1 LFTERDVDPDWRRQ
15 LDRFPSERFEKHHSN
30 FFRSR
35 QAAKKK
41 ERSVFAISIMN
52 GLVMG
57 VIYALAALGVS
68 LVVGIMN
75 VVNFAHGELY
85 ILAGYFSY
93 LFASALGVNFVL
105 AMIIAVGLVFVLGL
119 LIEYLLI
126 RPTYGNDMYSLIL
139 TFILS
144 IVLQNAYLLIF
155 GPYPNKPPLWV
166 KGATDVFGLFLYGNQ
181 RLAAL
186 AAGAAVIAVIFL
198 IIQKTWFGRI
208 IRAASQDREMAEL
221 NGVDTTRLNMLSF
234 GLGCALAAAAGVIL
248 APVFPV
254 TPGAGVPVA
263 LTAFVVVVLGGMGSL
278 WGCVVGGL
286 TLGLVENLGAAF
298 ISSGYKNVFGFAI
311 LILVLLVRPAGLF
324 GRAKI

>member
-1 LFTERDVDPDWRRQ
+1 LERNSSRVRR
-15 LDRFPSERFEKHHSN
+15 LDATTGHIESPRDRKGN
-30 FFRSR
+30 
-35 QAAKKK
+35 
-41 ERSVFAISIMN
+41 VMFALAVMN
-52 GLVMG
+52 GLVIG

-93 LFASALGVNFVL
+93 LFAGALGVNFVA
-105 AMIIAVGLVFVLGL
+105 AMIVAVLLVFLFGL
-119 LIEYLLI
+119 FVEWVLI

-155 GPYPNKPPLWV
+155 GPYPNKPPGWV
-166 KGATDVFGLFLYGNQ
+166 GGATNVFGLFYYGNQ

-186 AAGAAVIAVIFL
+186 AAASVVIALLFVVIK
-198 IIQKTWFGRI
+198 KTWFGRI
-208 IRAASQDREMAEL
+208 IRATSQDREMAEL
-221 NGVDTTRLNMLSF
+221 NGVNTTRLNMLSF

-254 TPGAGVPVA
+254 TPTAGLPVA

-278 WGCVVGGL
+278 WGCVLGGL
-286 TLGLVENLGAAF
+286 ILGLVENLGAAF
-298 ISSGYKNVFGFAI
+298 ISTGYKHLFNFII
-311 LILVLLVRPAGLF
+311 LILVLLIRPAGLF
-324 GRAKI
+324 GRREA

>member
-1 LFTERDVDPDWRRQ
+1 
-15 LDRFPSERFEKHHSN
+15 
-30 FFRSR
+30 
-35 QAAKKK
+35 
-41 ERSVFAISIMN
+41 SVLAIAIMN

-75 VVNFAHGELY
+75 VINFAHGELY

-93 LFASALGVNFVL
+93 LFATALGLHFVPAMML
-105 AMIIAVGLVFVLGL
+105 AVALVFCLGI
-119 LIEYLLI
+119 LIELALI

-166 KGATDVFGLFLYGNQ
+166 KGATDLFGLFSYGNQ

-186 AAGAAVIAVIFL
+186 IAGGAVIAAVFVMIK
-198 IIQKTWFGRI
+198 KTWFGRI

-248 APVFPV
+248 SPVFPV
-254 TPGAGVPVA
+254 TPNAGVAIA

-286 TLGLVENLGAAF
+286 MLGLVENLGAAF
-298 ISSGYKNVFGFAI
+298 ISSGYKNVFGFII
-311 LILVLLVRPAGLF
+311 LILVLLIRPAGLF
-324 GRAKI
+324 GRARN

>member
-1 LFTERDVDPDWRRQ
+1 MLPIAV
-15 LDRFPSERFEKHHSN
+15 
-30 FFRSR
+30 
-35 QAAKKK
+35 
-41 ERSVFAISIMN
+41 MN

-75 VVNFAHGELY
+75 VINFAHGELY

-93 LFASALGVNFVL
+93 IFAFTLGIHWIPALL
-105 AMIIAVGLVFVLGL
+105 AAVVLVFLLGL
-119 LIEYLLI
+119 LVEYTLI
-126 RPTYGNDMYSLIL
+126 RPTYGNEMYSLIL

-155 GPYPNKPPLWV
+155 GPYPNKPPHWI
-166 KGATDVFGLFLYGNQ
+166 KGATKIFGLFFYGNQ

-186 AAGAAVIAVIFL
+186 VAGVVVIATVFAVVK
-198 IIQKTWFGRI
+198 KTWFGRM
-208 IRAASQDREMAEL
+208 IRATSQDRGMAEL
-221 NGVDTTRLNMLSF
+221 NGINTTRLNMLSF

-254 TPGAGVPVA
+254 TPSAGVPVA
-263 LTAFVVVVLGGMGSL
+263 LTAFVVVVLGGMGSM

-286 TLGLVENLGAAF
+286 ILGLVENLGAAF
-298 ISSGYKNVFGFAI
+298 ISTGYKHVFGFII

-324 GRAKI
+324 GRREI

>member
-1 LFTERDVDPDWRRQ
+1 
-15 LDRFPSERFEKHHSN
+15 
-30 FFRSR
+30 
-35 QAAKKK
+35 
-41 ERSVFAISIMN
+41 MN

-93 LFASALGVNFVL
+93 LFADALGMNVALAMVL
-105 AMIIAVGLVFVLGL
+105 AVFLVFVLGIF
-119 LIEYLLI
+119 IECLLI

-155 GPYPNKPPLWV
+155 GPYPNKPPNWFS
-166 KGATDVFGLFLYGNQ
+166 GATKFFGAFYYGNQ

-186 AAGAAVIAVIFL
+186 AAGCAIITLVFL
-198 IIQKTWFGRI
+198 IIKKTWFGRI
-208 IRAASQDREMAEL
+208 IRAASQDRQMAEL
-221 NGVDTTRLNMLSF
+221 NGVNTTRLNMLSF

-254 TPGAGVPVA
+254 TPTAGLPVA

-286 TLGLVENLGAAF
+286 VLGLVENFGAAY
-298 ISSGYKNVFGFAI
+298 ISTGYKQVFSFII
-311 LILVLLVRPAGLF
+311 LIIVLLTRPAGLF
-324 GRAKI
+324 GRREA

>member
-1 LFTERDVDPDWRRQ
+1 M
-15 LDRFPSERFEKHHSN
+15 
-30 FFRSR
+30 
-35 QAAKKK
+35 
-41 ERSVFAISIMN
+41 FAMAVMN
-52 GLVMG
+52 GLVLG

-93 LFASALGVNFVL
+93 LFASALGLNFVL
-105 AMIIAVGLVFVLGL
+105 AMLLAVGLVFLLGL
-119 LIEYLLI
+119 AVEFTLI
-126 RPTYGNDMYSLIL
+126 RPTYGNEMYSLIL

-144 IVLQNAYLLIF
+144 IVLQNAFLLIF

-166 KGATDVFGLFLYGNQ
+166 QGASDVFGLFFYGNQ

-186 AAGAAVIAVIFL
+186 AAGAALIAVVFFVVK
-198 IIQKTWFGRI
+198 KTWFGRI

-248 APVFPV
+248 TPVFPV
-254 TPGAGVPVA
+254 TPTAGVAVS
-263 LTAFVVVVLGGMGSL
+263 LTAFVVVVLGGMGSM

-286 TLGLVENLGAAF
+286 ALGLFENMGAAF
-298 ISSGYKNVFGFAI
+298 ISTGYKNVFGFII
-311 LILVLLVRPAGLF
+311 LILVLLIRPAGLF
-324 GRAKI
+324 GRVRS

>member
-1 LFTERDVDPDWRRQ
+1 M
-15 LDRFPSERFEKHHSN
+15 
-30 FFRSR
+30 
-35 QAAKKK
+35 
-41 ERSVFAISIMN
+41 ISLAVMN
-52 GLVMG
+52 GVVIG

-75 VVNFAHGELY
+75 VINFAHGELY
-85 ILAGYFSY
+85 ILAGYFSFV
-93 LFASALGVNFVL
+93 FADALGWNAYL
-105 AMIIAVGLVFVLGL
+105 AMAAGVGLVFLLGIL
-119 LIEYLLI
+119 VEVLLI
-126 RPTYGNDMYSLIL
+126 RPTYGNEMYSLIL

-155 GPYPNKPPLWV
+155 GPYPNKPPHWV
-166 KGATDVFGLFLYGNQ
+166 KGATNVFGLFYYGNQ

-186 AAGAAVIAVIFL
+186 VAGAAVIVLVFL
-198 IIQKTWFGRI
+198 MIKKTWFGRI

-221 NGVDTTRLNMLSF
+221 NGVNTTVLNMMSF

-254 TPGAGVPVA
+254 TPSAGVPVA

-286 TLGLVENLGAAF
+286 VLGLVENLGAAY
-298 ISSGYKNVFGFAI
+298 ISTGYKHLFGFII
-311 LILVLLVRPAGLF
+311 LILVLLIRPAGLL
-324 GRAKI
+324 GRREA

>member
-1 LFTERDVDPDWRRQ
+1 MAV
-15 LDRFPSERFEKHHSN
+15 
-30 FFRSR
+30 
-35 QAAKKK
+35 
-41 ERSVFAISIMN
+41 MN
-52 GLVMG
+52 GLVLG

-93 LFASALGVNFVL
+93 LFASALGLNFVL
-105 AMIIAVGLVFVLGL
+105 AMLLAVGLVFLLGL
-119 LIEYLLI
+119 VVEFTLI
-126 RPTYGNDMYSLIL
+126 RPTYGNEMYSLIL

-144 IVLQNAYLLIF
+144 IVLQNAFLLIF

-166 KGATDVFGLFLYGNQ
+166 QGASDVFGLFFYGNQ

-186 AAGAAVIAVIFL
+186 AAGAALIAVVFFVVK
-198 IIQKTWFGRI
+198 KTWFGRI

-248 APVFPV
+248 TPVFPV
-254 TPGAGVPVA
+254 TPTAGVAVS
-263 LTAFVVVVLGGMGSL
+263 LTAFVVVVLGGMGSM

-286 TLGLVENLGAAF
+286 ALGLFENMGAAF
-298 ISSGYKNVFGFAI
+298 ISTGYKNVFGFII
-311 LILVLLVRPAGLF
+311 LILVLLIRPAGLF
-324 GRAKI
+324 GRVRS

>member
-1 LFTERDVDPDWRRQ
+1 ML
-15 LDRFPSERFEKHHSN
+15 SM
-30 FFRSR
+30 
-35 QAAKKK
+35 A
-41 ERSVFAISIMN
+41 IMN
-52 GLVMG
+52 GLVIG

-75 VVNFAHGELY
+75 VINFAHGELY

-93 LFASALGVNFVL
+93 LFADALGFNPVFSL
-105 AMIIAVGLVFVLGL
+105 TLAVGVVFVFGI
-119 LIEYLLI
+119 LIEYTII

-155 GPYPNKPPLWV
+155 GPYPSKPPGWV
-166 KGATDVFGLFLYGNQ
+166 KGATNLFGDFYYGNQ

-186 AAGAAVIAVIFL
+186 AAGAAVIIAVFL
-198 IIQKTWFGRI
+198 LIKKTWFGRI
-208 IRAASQDREMAEL
+208 IRATSQDREMAEL
-221 NGVDTTRLNMLSF
+221 NGVNTTRLNSFSF

-254 TPGAGVPVA
+254 TPSAGVPVA

-286 TLGLVENLGAAF
+286 ILGLVENLGAAF
-298 ISSGYKNVFGFAI
+298 ISTGYKHLFGFII
-311 LILVLLVRPAGLF
+311 LILVLAIKPSGLF
-324 GRAKI
+324 GRREA

>member
-1 LFTERDVDPDWRRQ
+1 M
-15 LDRFPSERFEKHHSN
+15 
-30 FFRSR
+30 
-35 QAAKKK
+35 
-41 ERSVFAISIMN
+41 FAISIMN

-93 LFASALGVNFVL
+93 LFASDARPEPRACRSSSPL
-105 AMIIAVGLVFVLGL
+105 ALVFLLGI
-119 LIEYLLI
+119 LIEYTLI

-155 GPYPNKPPLWV
+155 GPYPNKPPLWI
-166 KGATDVFGLFLYGNQ
+166 KGATDIFGLFMYGNQ

-186 AAGAAVIAVIFL
+186 VAGAAVIAAVFL
-198 IIQKTWFGRI
+198 VIQKTWFGRI
-208 IRAASQDREMAEL
+208 IRATSQDREMAEL

-254 TPGAGVPVA
+254 TPMAGVPVA

-286 TLGLVENLGAAF
+286 VLGLVENIGAAF
-298 ISSGYKNVFGFAI
+298 ISTGYKNVFGFII

-324 GRAKI
+324 GRTRM